1 MPRQLYEQGSLSSQM
16 EKMVQTIME
25 MTGVSREEAIRII
38 QTMENPQE
46 TMDDAT
52 MIQEGYGLEPR
63 QEYGLG
69 SIVKSISKGVKKVVS
84 SDLGKAALLAAGG
97 YYLGGGNLFGLQ
109 RAGMTGFKFG
119 NLPGASVFQGGFSLN
134 PFAQGSI
141 DEATGAVTGE
151 GIFRPL
157 MRGINRLSTGQKI
170 AGAIGGSSL
179 LAGIFGTEEQ
189 AQELYERDPA
199 EFNARVKQY
208 TKNLNPNEEKKVIQQ
223 IQSDISK
230 LGDVSQAEQIFKRNV
245 AAEGGRVG
253 FAEGSGGFESAK
265 DFIESTGDDELM
277 DMYIDVLK
285 GIQPEEA
292 LFKLLRKKG
301 YQTYATGGRVD
312 YAEGSKGG
320 IMGIPTGEM
329 RQNSEGVIERDYR
342 DEGGFVPVGIKEKA
356 DDVPAMLS
364 KNEFVM
370 TADAVKGAGNGD
382 IEKGA
387 QIMYDNMK
395 RLESRV
401 V

>member
-1 MPRQLYEQGSLSSQM
+1 MTISRAQMPRELYEQGSLSPQM
-16 EKMVQTIME
+16 EEMVQTIMK

-52 MIQEGYGLEPR
+52 MIQEGYELEPR

-69 SIVKSISKGVKKVVS
+69 SIVKSIKKGVKKVVS
-84 SDLGKAALLAAGG
+84 SDLGKIALVAAGA
-97 YYLGGGNLFGLQ
+97 YYAPTLFAQ
-109 RAGMTGFKFG
+109 PAGFGSFG
-119 NLPGASVFQGGFSLN
+119 NLVKSGLVGTPLTLPPGVSSTVSGKAFGTKGLLGAAGKFAPFSGSIASSLSSVPGALK
-134 PFAQGSI
+134 
-141 DEATGAVTGE
+141 T
-151 GIFRPL
+151 
-157 MRGINRLSTGQKI
+157 
-170 AGAIGGSSL
+170 IGGSSL

-189 AQELYERDPA
+189 AQELYTRDPA

-208 TKNLNPNEEKKVIQQ
+208 TKNLNPEESEKVLKQ
-223 IQSDISK
+223 IQADIAA

-245 AAEGGRVG
+245 AAEGG
-253 FAEGSGGFESAK
+253 
-265 DFIESTGDDELM
+265 
-277 DMYIDVLK
+277 
-285 GIQPEEA
+285 
-292 LFKLLRKKG
+292 
-301 YQTYATGGRVD
+301 
-312 YAEGSKGG
+312 

-329 RQNSEGVIERDYR
+329 RQNPEGVIERDYR

>member
-1 MPRQLYEQGSLSSQM
+1 MTISRAQMPRELYEQGSLSPQM
-16 EKMVQTIME
+16 EEMVQTIMK

-63 QEYGLG
+63 QQYGLG
-69 SIVKSISKGVKKVVS
+69 SIVKSISKGVKSVAKGVGDFAK
-84 SDLGKAALLAAGG
+84 SDLGKAALLAAGA
-97 YYLGGGNLFGLQ
+97 YYAPAMFGGTVGFGPTSTYGSFARGLMNPKLIGPMTKAGSLG
-109 RAGMTGFKFG
+109 RTI
-119 NLPGASVFQGGFSLN
+119 SSSLLGKKGVS
-134 PFAQGSI
+134 A
-141 DEATGAVTGE
+141 
-151 GIFRPL
+151 
-157 MRGINRLSTGQKI
+157 
-170 AGAIGGSSL
+170 AIGGASL

-189 AQELYERDPA
+189 AQELYARDPA

-208 TKNLNPNEEKKVIQQ
+208 TKNLNREESEKVLKQ
-223 IQSDISK
+223 IQADIAA

-245 AAEGGRVG
+245 AAEGG
-253 FAEGSGGFESAK
+253 
-265 DFIESTGDDELM
+265 
-277 DMYIDVLK
+277 
-285 GIQPEEA
+285 
-292 LFKLLRKKG
+292 
-301 YQTYATGGRVD
+301 
-312 YAEGSKGG
+312 

-329 RQNSEGVIERDYR
+329 RQNPEGVIERDYR

>member
-1 MPRQLYEQGSLSSQM
+1 MTISRAQMPRQLYEQGSLSPQM
-16 EKMVQTIME
+16 EEMVQTIMK

-63 QEYGLG
+63 QQYGLG
-69 SIVKSISKGVKKVVS
+69 SIVKSISKGVKKVVK
-84 SDLGKAALLAAGG
+84 SDLGKAALFAAGA
-97 YYLGGGNLFGLQ
+97 YYAPAMFGGTVGFGPTSTYGSFARGLMNPKLIGPMTKAGSLG
-109 RAGMTGFKFG
+109 RTI
-119 NLPGASVFQGGFSLN
+119 SSSLLGKKGVS
-134 PFAQGSI
+134 A
-141 DEATGAVTGE
+141 
-151 GIFRPL
+151 
-157 MRGINRLSTGQKI
+157 
-170 AGAIGGSSL
+170 AIGGASL
-179 LAGIFGTEEQ
+179 LAGIFGTEKQ
-189 AQELYERDPA
+189 AQELYTRDPA
-199 EFNARVKQY
+199 EFNAKVEQY
-208 TKNLNPNEEKKVIQQ
+208 VKNLNPGKKEEVLKQ
-223 IQSDISK
+223 IQSDIAK
-230 LGDVSQAEQIFKRNV
+230 LGDVSQAEQIFTRNI
-245 AAEGGRVG
+245 AAEGG
-253 FAEGSGGFESAK
+253 
-265 DFIESTGDDELM
+265 IM
-277 DMYIDVLK
+277 D
-285 GIQPEEA
+285 
-292 LFKLLRKKG
+292 
-301 YQTYATGGRVD
+301 
-312 YAEGSKGG
+312 
-320 IMGIPTGEM
+320 IPTGEM

>member
-1 MPRQLYEQGSLSSQM
+1 MTISRAQMPRQLYEQGSLSSQM

-97 YYLGGGNLFGLQ
+97 YYLGGGALFGGPGFSMGNIGTSLFGSAATFTPQ
-109 RAGMTGFKFG
+109 GLVASSATRGLIGAGGKLALGSGTIAGG
-119 NLPGASVFQGGFSLN
+119 LSSVPGAL
-134 PFAQGSI
+134 
-141 DEATGAVTGE
+141 
-151 GIFRPL
+151 
-157 MRGINRLSTGQKI
+157 K
-170 AGAIGGSSL
+170 AIGGASL

-189 AQELYERDPA
+189 AQELYTKDPA
-199 EFNARVKQY
+199 EFNAKIEQY
-208 TKNLNPNEEKKVIQQ
+208 VKNLNPGKKEEVLKQ
-223 IQSDISK
+223 IQSDIAK
-230 LGDVSQAEQIFKRNV
+230 LGDVSQAEQIFTRNI
-245 AAEGGRVG
+245 AAEGG
-253 FAEGSGGFESAK
+253 
-265 DFIESTGDDELM
+265 IM
-277 DMYIDVLK
+277 D
-285 GIQPEEA
+285 
-292 LFKLLRKKG
+292 
-301 YQTYATGGRVD
+301 
-312 YAEGSKGG
+312 
-320 IMGIPTGEM
+320 IPTGEM
-329 RQNSEGVIERDYR
+329 RQNSEGVMERDYR